1 MSSTTKIND
10 DDSVVNTK
18 NESIQVDM
26 RESLTTPHSN
36 PSNPFAFTPDQLA
49 ALQDPKNIDLLHTY
63 GGLDGV
69 AKGLHAD
76 VHHGLTPNTTADKHI
91 TLNDITLDAS
101 KLTTASTV
109 AADADQEQ
117 ASTIPPPKQ
126 LKKAATSHSMI
137 PSQFAQRYSIF
148 GRNALPPVKGKSIF
162 QLMWMAF
169 NDKTLIL
176 LAVAAVVS
184 LAVGLYEDIAVPE
197 YDAQGNRIAGVKWV
211 EGVAIIVAILIVVLV
226 GSVNDFQKEKQFR
239 KLNAKKD
246 DRVVK
251 VRNHHMIQYSL
262 HTYSSSSSLL
272 F

>member
-10 DDSVVNTK
+10 DDSVVHTK

-69 AKGLHAD
+69 AQGLHAD

-101 KLTTASTV
+101 KLTSASTV
-109 AADADQEQ
+109 MSTDTDQDH
-117 ASTIPPPKQ
+117 ASAPPNKTQ
-126 LKKAATSHSMI
+126 LKKAATSHSII

-148 GRNALPPVKGKSIF
+148 GKNALPPVKGKSIF

-211 EGVAIIVAILIVVLV
+211 EGVAIIVAILIVVMV

-251 VRNHHMIQYSL
+251 VKYTVNAYIKRYL
-262 HTYSSSSSLL
+262 FSSLP
-272 F
+272 

>member
-10 DDSVVNTK
+10 DDSVNIK

-26 RESLTTPHSN
+26 RYSLTTPHSN
-36 PSNPFAFTPDQLA
+36 PTNPFAFSPDQLA

-69 AKGLHAD
+69 ATGLHAD
-76 VHHGLTPNTTADKHI
+76 IHHGLIPNTTADKNI
-91 TLNDITLDAS
+91 TLYDITLDSS
-101 KLTTASTV
+101 KLTSAT
-109 AADADQEQ
+109 
-117 ASTIPPPKQ
+117 STITTDDQQQEHEPK
-126 LKKAATSHSMI
+126 LKKSATSLSTI
-137 PSQFAQRYSIF
+137 PSQFTQRYSIF
-148 GRNALPPVKGKSIF
+148 GKNALPPVKGKSIF

-197 YDAQGNRIAGVKWV
+197 YDNEGNKIAGVKWV

-251 VRNHHMIQYSL
+251 VMIGLYNNN
-262 HTYSSSSSLL
+262 
-272 F
+272 

>member
-10 DDSVVNTK
+10 DDSVNIK

-26 RESLTTPHSN
+26 RDSLTTPHSN
-36 PSNPFAFTPDQLA
+36 PTNPFAFSPDQLA

-76 VHHGLTPNTTADKHI
+76 VHHGLIPNTTADKNI
-91 TLNDITLDAS
+91 TLYDITLDSS
-101 KLTTASTV
+101 KLTTATS
-109 AADADQEQ
+109 AM
-117 ASTIPPPKQ
+117 TIDDPQKEHEPK
-126 LKKAATSHSMI
+126 LKKSATSLSII
-137 PSQFAQRYSIF
+137 PSQFTQRYSIF
-148 GRNALPPVKGKSIF
+148 GKNALPPVKGKSIF

-197 YDAQGNRIAGVKWV
+197 YDSEGNKIAGVKWV

-251 VRNHHMIQYSL
+251 VMIV
-262 HTYSSSSSLL
+262 
-272 F
+272 

>member
-69 AKGLHAD
+69 AQGLHAD

-91 TLNDITLDAS
+91 TLKDITLDSS
-101 KLTTASTV
+101 KLTSASSVMST
-109 AADADQEQ
+109 DADQDQ
-117 ASTIPPPKQ
+117 APPNKQ
-126 LKKAATSHSMI
+126 LKKSATSHSII

-148 GRNALPPVKGKSIF
+148 GKNALPPVKGKSIF

-251 VRNHHMIQYSL
+251 VVYHYHRHQHVKN
-262 HTYSSSSSLL
+262 
-272 F
+272 